1 MNIILAQV
9 LRSFPRFRSSS
20 SLNISWSYPKKKF
33 ILTFPH
39 CLHFP
44 FSVRRWIQWWCV
56 RVCSR
61 YWRTPTSLN
70 VGLHAN
76 WDRSISTAIQLA
88 CAMTLHAEHFIRGPC
103 FCWLHEKK
111 VKWKIRLPGK
121 CKQRGISGDW
131 LPWRCVVVA
140 LAMLFRQ
147 NSLKISIPS
156 SSRGKRR
163 RKSQHW
169 LSNRPLMAKALPENH
184 KSHPDS

>member
-1 MNIILAQV
+1 MNISLVQV
-9 LRSFPRFRSSS
+9 LRLFPRFRSSS
-20 SLNISWSYPKKKF
+20 PLNISWRYLKMYF
-33 ILTFPH
+33 VLTFPH

-111 VKWKIRLPGK
+111 VKWEIRLPRGE

-131 LPWRCVVVA
+131 LPQRCVAVVDEA
-140 LAMLFRQ
+140 F
-147 NSLKISIPS
+147 SLEFAGIFIPTS
-156 SSRGKRR
+156 SEEQEEKA
-163 RKSQHW
+163 KHW
-169 LSNRPLMAKALPENH
+169 L
-184 KSHPDS
+184 